1 MGIRPRPPGWREVTD
16 ALTRLEVVLERV
28 LAMKRLPHAVRD
40 ELEAM
45 LAAELRPLLRRVQR

>member
-1 MGIRPRPPGWREVTD
+1 MPTRPRPPAWREVTD
-16 ALTRLEVVLERV
+16 TLTRLEVVLERV

-40 ELEAM
+40 ELEAL

>member
-1 MGIRPRPPGWREVTD
+1 VTD

-40 ELEAM
+40 ELEAL